1 MYNGRK
7 FSEVSISDKRNIHK
21 LKLTNYNVI
30 IKIGK
35 PDLIDIIDK
44 KNTGLGDKNG
54 VTNMSYILSTKVL

>member
-1 MYNGRK
+1 MYDGRK

-30 IKIGK
+30 IKTDK
-35 PDLIDIIDK
+35 QHLIDIIAI
-44 KNTGLGDKNG
+44 KNTGLSDKNG

>member
-35 PDLIDIIDK
+35 QDLIDIK
-44 KNTGLGDKNG
+44 KNNKRVPKPYN
-54 VTNMSYILSTKVL
+54 LSTKKVM

>member
-30 IKIGK
+30 IKTDK
-35 PDLIDIIDK
+35 QHLIDIIAI
-44 KNTGLGDKNG
+44 KNTGLSDKNG
-54 VTNMSYILSTKVL
+54 VTNMS

>member
-30 IKIGK
+30 IKTDK
-35 PDLIDIIDK
+35 QHLIDIIAI
-44 KNTGLGDKNG
+44 KNTGLSDKNG